1 MVDIDWLFIIGPSP
15 SDPMEVIGQ
24 VSECRF
30 ILEHHSASVVDGSLD
45 TDMSSSLKDNSM
57 WYGNYGVH
65 VNFSSPEVADKRL
78 VGHMSRFYGKFS
90 YRKPGVRL

>member
-1 MVDIDWLFIIGPSP
+1 MFDIESLFITGPVP
-15 SDPMEVIGQ
+15 SDPMKVIGQ
-24 VSECRF
+24 VSEYRS

-65 VNFSSPEVADKRL
+65 MNFS
-78 VGHMSRFYGKFS
+78 GG
-90 YRKPGVRL
+90 G